1 MCNYAVN
8 SITFSSHSLL
18 MLKGLHKKVLACYD
32 AMADGHNLVKDLM
45 KAHGYPVP
53 FGVNNTD
60 HFSACD
66 EFITNKKGVYYF
78 QCETTSAWDA
88 NMEPFIK
95 LLRER
100 YSNKVQLSFCSEE
113 QSNDI
118 FLVKDDTGVF
128 YPERFKVD
136 WCIGD
141 NYETQYFNT
150 FSELFDYLKEMFPK
164 AHLSYYDTLE
174 GIKDSIDLAYEN
186 KDEEYF
192 FYVYRFRDYYNEY
205 ENYIMLREAA

>member
-88 NMEPFIK
+88 NM
-95 LLRER
+95 
-100 YSNKVQLSFCSEE
+100 
-113 QSNDI
+113 
-118 FLVKDDTGVF
+118 
-128 YPERFKVD
+128 
-136 WCIGD
+136 
-141 NYETQYFNT
+141 
-150 FSELFDYLKEMFPK
+150 
-164 AHLSYYDTLE
+164 
-174 GIKDSIDLAYEN
+174 
-186 KDEEYF
+186 
-192 FYVYRFRDYYNEY
+192 
-205 ENYIMLREAA
+205 